1 MTSYL
6 LKLARDA
13 ATLVPVTWSQT
24 TRWLRQPRSEATKT
38 ENTLFRRNRAQS
50 VRQVVAATGKL
61 ESWDLTC
68 LASWLAG
75 EGRATNCTLA
85 T

>member
-6 LKLARDA
+6 LNLAWDE
-13 ATLVPVTWSQT
+13 ATLVSVTWSQT
-24 TRWLRQPRSEATKT
+24 TRWLRQARSEATKT
-38 ENTLFRRNRAQS
+38 ENTLFRRNLAQS
-50 VRQVVAATGKL
+50 GRQMVAATGKL